1 MRHFLRRTASWP
13 LRLLPTSVR
22 RRLVQAVVT
31 AAAMGAPADALR
43 ELLQIDADLSGAV
56 DEVALAYDGGVH
68 AKHRLMRYHDF
79 FVQRIA
85 PGERV
90 LDVGCGYGAVAHSI
104 AARTGAAVTGIDL
117 SRENIDMARRR
128 FQHASLAF
136 VHGVAP
142 EDVPAH
148 PFDVIVASNVL
159 EHIEHR
165 RVFLQ
170 SISGRTGARRWLIR
184 VPMADRDWRVPLR
197 AELGLFA
204 FSDPTHF
211 VEYTRDTFEHEMAD
225 TGFDVRYLQ
234 VNWGEIWAE
243 VQARA

>member
-1 MRHFLRRTASWP
+1 MKSLLRRTASWP
-13 LRLLPTSVR
+13 LRLLPAAVR
-22 RRLVQAVVT
+22 RRLVQAVIT
-31 AAAMGAPADALR
+31 AAAMRAPADALR
-43 ELLQIDADLSGAV
+43 ELLQMDADLSGAV

-79 FVQRIA
+79 FVARIGH
-85 PGERV
+85 GERV
-90 LDVGCGYGAVAHSI
+90 LDVGCGYGAVAYSI
-104 AARTGAAVTGIDL
+104 ASRTGAAVTGIDL
-117 SRENIDMARRR
+117 SEENLAIARTR
-128 FQHASLAF
+128 FIHPSLQF
-136 VHGVAP
+136 VRGVAP
-142 EDVPAH
+142 DEVPAT

-165 RVFLQ
+165 REFLER
-170 SISGRTGARRWLIR
+170 ISRRTGAGRWLIR

-211 VEYTRDTFEHEMAD
+211 IEYTRESFEQEMGQA
-225 TGFDVRYLQ
+225 GFDVTHLQ

-243 VQARA
+243 VRARG